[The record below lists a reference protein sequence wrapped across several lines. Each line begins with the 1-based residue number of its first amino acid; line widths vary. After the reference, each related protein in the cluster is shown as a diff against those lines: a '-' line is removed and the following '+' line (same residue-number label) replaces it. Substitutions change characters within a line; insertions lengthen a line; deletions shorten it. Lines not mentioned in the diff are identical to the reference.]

1 MCVTLHGGGRVKMGV
16 GLQDV
21 ARLAGVSKTLV
32 SRVINNQSGVSD
44 KSRKKILAAM
54 DELHYEPNALARSLV
69 LRSTDTIGVV
79 MDTLCERYFFNMI
92 DGLETG
98 AERIGYNVIFSS
110 GRNQISCKERAVK
123 YFMQGRTDGVIFYG
137 SRVEDEPLIHNLS
150 KGNFPFVVIENTFP
164 ALDIN
169 NVVVD
174 NAFGSAIAVDHLFR
188 CGCRKIYHVTGD
200 IQHRAS
206 LDRRDGY
213 ITAMQRHGITVNDR
227 MIIQANF
234 DFKETYRMM
243 KALLPELLRGEFPD
257 AFYCG
262 SDNTAYGLMLA
273 LEEAGVRVPED
284 VMIIGFDDDTPP
296 PNHHFRPLTTLAQPL
311 YQMGMSAMEILL
323 ESIQTPEG
331 KKNRVVF
338 YPELVIRET
347 TR

>member
-1 MCVTLHGGGRVKMGV
+1 MSGS
-16 GLQDV
+16 LQDV

-32 SRVINNQSGVSD
+32 SRMINGQSGVSE
-44 KSRKKILAAM
+44 KSRLKIQAAM

-69 LRSTDTIGVV
+69 LRSTNTVGVV
-79 MDTLCERYFFNMI
+79 MDTLCEKYFFDLI
-92 DGLETG
+92 EGLEAG
-98 AERIGYNVIFSS
+98 AEKIKYNVVFSS
-110 GRNQISCKERAVK
+110 GRNQISHKERAVK

-150 KGNFPFVVIENTFP
+150 KGDFPFVVIENTFP

-174 NAFGSAIAVDHLFR
+174 NAFGSSIAVDHLFR
-188 CGCRKIYHVTGD
+188 CGCRRIWHVAGSAE
-200 IQHRAS
+200 HRVS

-213 ITAMQRHGITVNDR
+213 ITAMQRHGVTVNDR
-227 MIIQANF
+227 MIIQA
-234 DFKETYRMM
+234 DFVVKETYLKM
-243 KALLPELLRGEFPD
+243 KALLAEFPRDELPD

-262 SDNTAYGLMLA
+262 SDNTAYGLMMA
-273 LEEAGVRVPED
+273 LEEAGIRVPED
-284 VMIIGFDDDTPP
+284 VMVIGFDDDEPP
-296 PNHHFRPLTTLAQPL
+296 PNRQFKPLTTLAQPL

-323 ESIQTPEG
+323 ESIQNPEA
-331 KKNRVVF
+331 KKNRIMF